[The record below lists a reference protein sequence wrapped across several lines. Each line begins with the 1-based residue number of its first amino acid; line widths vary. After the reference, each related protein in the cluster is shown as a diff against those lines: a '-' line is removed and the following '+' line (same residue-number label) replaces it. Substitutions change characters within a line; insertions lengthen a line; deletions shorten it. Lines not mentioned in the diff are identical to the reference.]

1 MTTERDPADV
11 PEAVKKMAEDLRAKG
26 ANVSIH
32 RIDVKAEPEPET
44 KAPNIFDQVDSVM
57 KRHGFDPERRCE
69 VLHSM
74 NVMFEMTEENGMFE
88 SLDHLFT
95 EHGCV
100 EAGEAALAIL
110 RTTTIAVAKI
120 REFEAVTGCELRITK
135 EGSDDSTAAE
145 CLAQMEQAIEMMKAA
160 SATARPN

>member
-11 PEAVKKMAEDLRAKG
+11 PEAVKKMVEDLRAKG

-32 RIDVKAEPEPET
+32 RIEVKAEPEPE
-44 KAPNIFDQVDSVM
+44 APSIFDQADEVM
-57 KRHGFDPERRCE
+57 KRHGFDDERRCE

-110 RTTTIAVAKI
+110 RATTIAVAKI
-120 REFEAVTGCELRITK
+120 REFEAVTGGELRITK
-135 EGSDDSTAAE
+135 EGSDDSKAAE
-145 CLAQMEQAIEMMKAA
+145 CLAQMEQAIEMIKSA
-160 SATARPN
+160 SATARLN